1 MKDLC
6 CDLLPD
12 ERIRVFISSAQNEEN
27 GFQWEPLRRRIKETL
42 KSCPFLSPFIIEDS
56 PSELP
61 STQRFMQQVIRYFK
75 RQYVIGVAGS
85 RYIDRLSNF

>member
-56 PSELP
+56 PHLSCL
-61 STQRFMQQVIRYFK
+61 QRSDSCSKSSAPILLCY
-75 RQYVIGVAGS
+75 
-85 RYIDRLSNF
+85 